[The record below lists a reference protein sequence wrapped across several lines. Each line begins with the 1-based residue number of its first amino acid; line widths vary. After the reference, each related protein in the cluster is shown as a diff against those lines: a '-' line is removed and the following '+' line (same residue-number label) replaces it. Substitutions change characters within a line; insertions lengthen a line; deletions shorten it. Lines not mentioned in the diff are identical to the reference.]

1 MLDTPHVNQAF
12 YPYFQGCQYKTI
24 PPESAPDFVTGPAAP
39 ELAAIPLPKTEF
51 PINARNSAYFREIIG
66 DRVRISIGKRMT
78 KKGAFL
84 AVFF

>member
-1 MLDTPHVNQAF
+1 MGNLFAHA
-12 YPYFQGCQYKTI
+12 
-24 PPESAPDFVTGPAAP
+24 ESFKKPKP
-39 ELAAIPLPKTEF
+39 AIPVNTMK
-51 PINARNSAYFREIIG
+51 SAHFREIIG